1 MVFDEDASINSLTPG
16 TLVDG
21 ARMYAAAADAV
32 NDKYPNASHIL
43 SHLLGMSIELTLKA
57 YLRHQGYSET
67 KLKSLGH
74 DLFKL
79 FSEAETFGFY
89 RTGSRRFVLA
99 VLGVS
104 YKTRLFAYPQAGVME
119 TILPQRL
126 RQIADELLGEV
137 FREIKGNDLYET
149 MRAKPGLYI
158 ASNYPD
164 DVVPSGWAEAG
175 IPNESKTPYNKNAT

>member
-1 MVFDEDASINSLTPG
+1 MAFKEDDSIDSLTPG

-32 NDKYPNASHIL
+32 NDKYPNALHVM
-43 SHLLGMSIELTLKA
+43 SHLLGMSIELALKA
-57 YLRHQGYSET
+57 YLRHHGCSEA

-79 FSEAETFGFY
+79 FSKAETFGFY

-99 VLGVS
+99 VLGAN
-104 YKTRLFAYPQAGVME
+104 YKTRLFAYPQAGVMG

-126 RQIADELLGEV
+126 RQMTDELLGEV
-137 FREIKGNDLYET
+137 FREIKGKDLYET
-149 MRAKPGLYI
+149 MRAKPGLCI

-164 DVVPSGWAEAG
+164 DVVPSGWAEAA
-175 IPNESKTPYNKNAT
+175 ITNESRTLYNKNAT